1 MKDLTIS
8 EEIRPLLKR
17 PFGEVFSGEDLKPA
31 EDIKKELKGEKV
43 IVVGDVTLE
52 NILAVGIKPSLAII
66 DLKTKR
72 KIKENSAFKGKA
84 VNVKNP
90 PGMITT
96 KLWDKIHEA
105 MEEKGS
111 LIVVDGEEDMAVL
124 PCILDADWDSVV
136 LYGQPDEGIVLVRV
150 TEEKKF
156 DAGTIVKMIMDQD
169 KWKVNREEKK

>member
-84 VNVKNP
+84 VTVKNP

>member
-66 DLKTKR
+66 DHKTKR
-72 KIKENSAFKGKA
+72 KVKKNSAFKGKA
-84 VNVKNP
+84 VKVKNP
-90 PGMITT
+90 PGMITAN
-96 KLWDKIHEA
+96 LWDKIHDA

-156 DAGTIVKMIMDQD
+156 DAGTIVKMIMDHD